1 LAEAS
6 FRRYARDEEAPV
18 PALMI
23 HHVDLAVSDVDR
35 TIDFYKA
42 VLGPLG
48 LGSHVRPVTDG
59 EGDVN
64 VYPTYRGTEDVT
76 YLRWGDQF
84 VAFRQADGGEHRY
97 YDVGIEHIAFYVDRR
112 EDVDEAYQR
121 CLDIG
126 ARIHFPPEEDRD
138 MPGYYEMF
146 VFDPDG
152 MRVEVAYSPAVTIG

>member
-1 LAEAS
+1 
-6 FRRYARDEEAPV
+6 
-18 PALMI
+18 
-23 HHVDLAVSDVDR
+23 
-35 TIDFYKA
+35 
-42 VLGPLG
+42 
-48 LGSHVRPVTDG
+48 VTDG

>member
-1 LAEAS
+1 M
-6 FRRYARDEEAPV
+6 

-48 LGSHVRPVTDG
+48 LGSHLRPVTDG
-59 EGDVN
+59 EGDEN
-64 VYPTYRGTEDVT
+64 VYRTYRGTEDVT

-84 VAFRQADGGEHRY
+84 IAFRQADGGEHHY
-97 YDVGIEHIAFYVDRR
+97 YDVGIEHIAFYVDRK

-152 MRVEVAYSPAVTIG
+152 MRVEVAYSPNVTLPGAEGGAERSRGEDG